1 MSSDKLIDR
10 NLHNHNLYTKPS
22 ANFVDSNANVNSN
35 AYNFNKTYSP
45 VTIVK
50 QDLPNFES
58 SKPSSINFQYTPE
71 KNKIHHLGGYHN
83 FKDEFQ
89 PKY

>member
-1 MSSDKLIDR
+1 M
-10 NLHNHNLYTKPS
+10 
-22 ANFVDSNANVNSN
+22 DSNTNLNSN

-50 QDLPNFES
+50 QDFPSFEN

-71 KNKIHHLGGYHN
+71 KNKILHLEGYHN
-83 FKDEFQ
+83 FNDECH